1 MLDDKDLEFV
11 GILQSLN
18 VPRNV
23 ATLITYLANT
33 DEVTSR
39 EIEIWSNLRQ
49 PEVSTGMRTLRQ
61 NNWVEERD
69 IKSKEKG
76 RPVRI
81 YKLGVPIEEII
92 KHYEDVKNSESTQA
106 MESIQKLREMTVIW
120 SEGNFRLNY
129 FCTPAHSFLGYTM
142 GEAVSNVTSNDLHDR
157 NSAFGFPLSY
167 HILAIGGGTICG

>member
-11 GILQSLN
+11 GILRSLN

-39 EIEIWSNLRQ
+39 EIERGTNLRQ

-76 RPVRI
+76 RPIKV
-81 YKLGVPIEEII
+81 YKLGVPIGEII
-92 KHYEDVKNSESTQA
+92 KHYEEEKNDEAAKTMQA
-106 MESIQKLREMTVIW
+106 IQKLKDIT
-120 SEGNFRLNY
+120 
-129 FCTPAHSFLGYTM
+129 AK
-142 GEAVSNVTSNDLHDR
+142 
-157 NSAFGFPLSY
+157 
-167 HILAIGGGTICG
+167 

>member
-11 GILQSLN
+11 GILRSLN

-39 EIEIWSNLRQ
+39 EIEIGSNLSQ

-76 RPVRI
+76 RPIKV
-81 YKLGVPIEEII
+81 YKLGVPIGEII
-92 KHYEDVKNSESTQA
+92 KHYEEEKNDEAAKTMQA
-106 MESIQKLREMTVIW
+106 IQKLKDIT
-120 SEGNFRLNY
+120 
-129 FCTPAHSFLGYTM
+129 AK
-142 GEAVSNVTSNDLHDR
+142 
-157 NSAFGFPLSY
+157 
-167 HILAIGGGTICG
+167 